1 MQAYTTFFQVS
12 VSEYGDKIKHLLFPA
27 IQVVVPFGVAL
38 PMVKKET
45 SQGRRGRTQYK
56 MADHEHPVYG
66 IRLARLDNYF
76 NQLEVCY

>member
-12 VSEYGDKIKHLLFPA
+12 LSEYGDKIQHLFFTALQA
-27 IQVVVPFGVAL
+27 IVPFGVAL

-45 SQGRRGRTQYK
+45 SQRRHGRTQYK

-66 IRLARLDNYF
+66 VSLANLDNYF
-76 NQLEVCY
+76 SHLEVRY